1 MRSCDFQMLSWPV
14 RYQTNDAI
22 GILESFHEE
31 NTALKPVCLFIVIS
45 IREIRN
51 LLRMTNPSV
60 PNMAG
65 YRELGRQLL
74 RTKQWDFSSLLE

>member
-1 MRSCDFQMLSWPV
+1 MRSCDFQMLSWPIG
-14 RYQTNDAI
+14 YQTNDAI

-31 NTALKPVCLFIVIS
+31 NTTYKCCIEASVS
-45 IREIRN
+45 IYSD
-51 LLRMTNPSV
+51 LDRMMNSSV

-74 RTKQWDFSSLLE
+74 RTKHWDFSYLLE